1 MKERTEDTY
10 RRSAHDH
17 ERDHGQGHDDHA
29 HEHDHAHE
37 DDHRHE
43 HSAGCAC
50 GGHHGH
56 SHDHSITFYDH
67 EEDGVPLSHM
77 LPPLLGIVGI
87 ILGFV
92 ARKADL
98 PMYPVIFMAAAAI
111 AGFPVAKA
119 GFAGLLH
126 GGGANIN
133 LLTTIAGAGALL
145 LGEWAE
151 GAAVLTLFSVGEYLE
166 EKAGERARKSIR
178 DVMSLTP
185 KNARVKRGEDL
196 VEIPAEKLIPG
207 DLLLI
212 LPGEKIPAD
221 GLVIK
226 GESAVNESH
235 VTGEPLP
242 ADKVPGSTVYAAS
255 LNGEGPLE
263 VQVTRAAGD
272 TTVDRIIAMVEEAQS
287 KRAKSQRLVDS
298 FAGYWTPAMI
308 VLSVAVGFLAPLVF
322 SLEFRP
328 WLYRGLTVLIV
339 SCPCSLVIS
348 TPVTVVA
355 GIATAARNGVLIKGG
370 VHLEDLGKVRAVAF
384 DKTGTI
390 TQGKMSVASV
400 VVNETAEQPAEQP
413 ATQIAYKGKDRVLAL
428 AAAVEA
434 NSEHPL
440 AKAIVLRA
448 NELGLDL
455 PAAEGFESLR
465 GKGAVAVTG
474 GKKVYA
480 GSPVLFEEA
489 GISIPDALSHQAES
503 ARRDGQTVVIIGTE
517 DSLLGFIGLSDAV
530 RDESSAA
537 FDRLR
542 KQGVSLTMLTG
553 DHHLTASAV
562 ATQVGMDSF
571 DSGLL
576 PEEKQQAIRA
586 LVNDYQYCAMVGD
599 GVNDAP
605 SLAAATV
612 GIAVAGGAEVAMET
626 ADVALVKPDLRKIPW
641 AIGLGRRSRQLI
653 LQNVA
658 FSVALKIGALALVLG
673 GILPLWVAVLADSGA
688 SVIVT
693 LNGLRILSYVGE

>member
-1 MKERTEDTY
+1 MREKTEHNHEVAREDGQD
-10 RRSAHDH
+10 HD
-17 ERDHGQGHDDHA
+17 
-29 HEHDHAHE
+29 HEHDH
-37 DDHRHE
+37 E
-43 HSAGCAC
+43 HGGGCAC
-50 GGHHGH
+50 GGHHHGH
-56 SHDHSITFYDH
+56 SHDHSITFHDH

-77 LPPLLGIVGI
+77 LPPLLGIAGI
-87 ILGFV
+87 VLGFA

-98 PMYPVIFMAAAAI
+98 RMYPVIFIAAAAI
-111 AGFPVAKA
+111 AGFPVARA
-119 GFAGLLH
+119 GIASLLH

-133 LLTTIAGAGALL
+133 LLTTIAGAGALV

-151 GAAVLTLFSVGEYLE
+151 GAAVLTLFSIGEYLE

-196 VEIPAEKLIPG
+196 VEIPAEKLVSG
-207 DLLLI
+207 DLLLV

-221 GLVIK
+221 GMVIK

-235 VTGEPLP
+235 ITGEPLP
-242 ADKVPGSTVYAAS
+242 AEKVPGSTVYAAS

-272 TTVDRIIAMVEEAQS
+272 TTVARIIAMVEDAQS

-308 VLSVAVGFLAPLVF
+308 VLSVAVGFLVPLVLR
-322 SLEFRP
+322 LEFRP

-390 TQGKMSVASV
+390 TQGRMSVASV
-400 VVNETAEQPAEQP
+400 AVNQMAEQPV
-413 ATQIAYKGKDRVLAL
+413 TQIADEGKDRVLSL

-448 NELGLDL
+448 DELGLDV
-455 PAAEGFESLR
+455 PAAEAFESLR
-465 GKGAVAVTG
+465 GKGASAVTG
-474 GKKVYA
+474 GKRVYV

-489 GISIPDALSHQAES
+489 GIPVPDALSHQAES
-503 ARRDGQTVVIIGTE
+503 VRRDGQTVVMVGTE
-517 DSLLGFIGLSDAV
+517 DALLGLIGLSDAV
-530 RDESSAA
+530 REESAAA

-542 KQGVSLTMLTG
+542 RQGVSLTMLTG

-562 ATQVGMDSF
+562 AAQVSMDSF

-576 PEEKQQAIRA
+576 PEDKQQAIRT
-586 LVNDYQYCAMVGD
+586 LVNEYRYCAMVGD

-612 GIAVAGGAEVAMET
+612 GIAVAGGADVAMET
-626 ADVALVKPDLRKIPW
+626 ADVALVRPDLRKIPW

-658 FSVALKIGALALVLG
+658 FSVALKIGALVLVLG